1 MPTKSSYPDVEI
13 PTVDLWAF
21 MFDRERDF
29 DDAKGNLVFRRCF
42 AVKYLMNRK

>member
-13 PTVDLWAF
+13 PAVDLWAF

-29 DDAKGNLVFRRCF
+29 EDSKGDWHSWSYF
-42 AVKYLMNRK
+42 AVEYLMDNQ